1 MDIKTKYEI
10 GQHIW
15 VVYRANK
22 EVCVYD
28 DYIVNISIDENK
40 ELVYCTKETYEELKE
55 KEIILYEELDKLG
68 EEVKK
73 LMQEIRNK
81 EEEK

>member
-15 VVYRANK
+15 VVYTGNK

-28 DYIVNISIDENK
+28 DYIVNILIDENK
-40 ELVYCTKETYEELKE
+40 EIVYCIKETYEELKE

-81 EEEK
+81 EEQ